1 VSWEL
6 GVASWE
12 LGVGSLEHSE
22 SGRLRLMQA
31 PDEGGVRPFEDGPG
45 GRFGVGKCRVCV
57 PQWETEM
64 CDFFENGRLGS
75 AVFTTMIPLD

>member
-1 VSWEL
+1 MSWEL

-12 LGVGSLEHSE
+12 LGVGSLELSE

-45 GRFGVGKCRVCV
+45 GRFGVGKCRVCM
-57 PQWETEM
+57 PRGELEM
-64 CDFFENGRLGS
+64 CVFFENGGLGS
-75 AVFTTMIPLD
+75 AAFKNLIPLH